1 MVSPHCRLRRLRLCR
16 LFATIAAVPTLL
28 WAALLV
34 VAPTGWARER
44 VAREFEEATGR
55 KVAIESIRLGP
66 LGNLRVRGI
75 SVAEPATPADPWLK
89 VAEARLDVHLIRMLF
104 GCCRPSEIDVD
115 GLDLRVHRRPD
126 GSLEF
131 ADLLAK
137 PKPLDRRSSGSS
149 ESDTRKATIRL
160 TDARV
165 HLLDDPGGTSVALT
179 DAEGTATWDG
189 RVAEV
194 PLLHGRINGGS
205 FTFAM
210 HYDRSGLEPAFHAE
224 LRARGVSLGAGGIRP
239 LGMFA
244 PMVVAEAA
252 DALDGRCDFMVT
264 LNDHGSTADALR
276 ANLTGHGQLKIDPI
290 DLSGSKV
297 YAAFK
302 GAGRARKMTRIG
314 SVESHFAIK
323 DRKVVTDDLTI
334 TVARL
339 PTVLAGWTDFDGRIE
354 YEVRPEATDARL
366 PVEARKFLGELRRDL
381 GELAH
386 LRITGTLDS
395 PEVFAGSVDVMGGR
409 RSLKDE
415 EKARLEEV
423 GRVLREKYL
432 R

>member
-1 MVSPHCRLRRLRLCR
+1 MVSPHCRMRRLRICR
-16 LFATIAAVPTLL
+16 LGAAIAAVPMLL
-28 WAALLV
+28 WAIVLL

-104 GCCRPSEIDVD
+104 GCCRPSEIDID
-115 GLDLRVHRRPD
+115 GLDLRVHRRAD

-149 ESDTRKATIRL
+149 DSNSRKATIRL
-160 TDARV
+160 AGARV
-165 HLLDDPGGTSVALT
+165 LLLDDPGETRVELT
-179 DAEGTATWDG
+179 DAEGTSTWDG

-194 PLLHGRINGGS
+194 PLLHGRLNGGS
-205 FTFAM
+205 FSFAL
-210 HYDRSGLEPAFHAE
+210 HYDRSGIEPAFHAE

-244 PMVVAEAA
+244 PMMVSEAA
-252 DALDGRCDFMVT
+252 DALDGRCDFMLA
-264 LNDHGSTADALR
+264 LNDHGSTAEALR
-276 ANLTGHGQLKIDPI
+276 SNLTGHGQLKIDPI

-302 GAGRARKMTRIG
+302 GAGRARNMTRIG

-323 DRKVVTDDLTI
+323 DRRIVTDDLTI

-354 YEVRPEATDARL
+354 YQVRPEATDARL
-366 PVEARKFLGELRRDL
+366 PSEARKFFGELRRDL

-386 LRITGTLDS
+386 LRITGTLDA
-395 PEVFAGSVDVMGGR
+395 PEVFAGSLDVMGGR
-409 RSLKDE
+409 RGLKDE